1 LNPDLLV
8 EIKDNSI
15 GEESQRSRPDY
26 NCPRTLYLSDQ
37 YTNSHGRRDLV
48 EHDNPATRASVLQA
62 IEELA
67 RTSTELRDEYE
78 VY

>member
-1 LNPDLLV
+1 V
-8 EIKDNSI
+8 EMKDNSI
-15 GEESQRSRPDY
+15 GEESRRSRPDY
-26 NCPRTLYLSDQ
+26 NRPGMLHLSNR

-48 EHDNPATRASVLQA
+48 EHENPAMRASVLQA

-67 RTSTELRDEYE
+67 RTNRTSTELRDQYE